1 MSNNE
6 LTYSQ
11 ALQELEEILRSI
23 ESADTDIDTLSAK
36 VTRATE
42 LIKFCR
48 ARLLKV
54 EGEVKEILEG

>member
-1 MSNNE
+1 MNIND
-6 LTYSQ
+6 LTYTE
-11 ALQELEEILRSI
+11 ALGELEEILRSI
-23 ESADTDIDTLSAK
+23 ESEGTDIDTLSAK
-36 VTRATE
+36 VTRATD